1 MDSWHL
7 KAFLKIAET
16 GSISRASE
24 SLGVAQPSLSQQ
36 LLRLEEEVGVPL
48 CRRTARGVTLTEAGR
63 LFQQHA
69 RQLLHWTDAAIE
81 EVRQLSSEASGAVV
95 LAVPYSVSKVAGV
108 ALVRAFLAHAPQV
121 QFRLVEAFTGQI
133 RGWLE
138 EGKVH
143 LGIINDLGPMRNLLS
158 RPIASEELYLV
169 GPAARFATSGGF
181 ADVPAS
187 ELSSLPMIL
196 PGPQHGLRQ
205 VIEHALGRLGVS
217 LTIRVEIDAM
227 MHVPALIAGG
237 YGYSILP
244 LSAVSE
250 ALAAKRVSLARIAGG
265 AIRRTLCLIR
275 NGGNVVTHAS
285 IRCEE
290 LTMRVLM
297 GLIAKHEWMAQPAA
311 EFEEQHHEPGT
322 AE

>member
-36 LLRLEEEVGVPL
+36 LVRLEEEVGVPL
-48 CRRTARGVTLTEAGR
+48 FRRTARGVTLTEAGR
-63 LFQQHA
+63 LFLQHA

-108 ALVRAFLAHAPQV
+108 ALVEAFLEHAPQV

-138 EGKVH
+138 AGKVD
-143 LGIINDLGPMRNLLS
+143 LGIVNDLGPMRNLLS

-169 GPAARFATSGGF
+169 GPPGRFGTSG
-181 ADVPAS
+181 ALLNVAAS
-187 ELSSLPMIL
+187 ELSSLAMIL

-205 VIEHALGRLGVS
+205 VIEHALARLGIS
-217 LTIRVEIDAM
+217 LTTRVEIDAM
-227 MHVPALIAGG
+227 MLVPGLIARG

-244 LSAVSE
+244 LPAVAE
-250 ALAAKRVSLARIAGG
+250 ALAAKQVSIARISDG
-265 AIRRTLCLIR
+265 AVRRTLCLIR
-275 NGGNVVTHAS
+275 NSSDVVTHAS
-285 IRCEE
+285 VRCEA
-290 LTMRVLM
+290 LAMRVLI
-297 GLIAKHEWMAQPAA
+297 GLIEDKKWIARPAP
-311 EFEEQHHEPGT
+311 EFEEQRHE
-322 AE
+322 

>member
-36 LLRLEEEVGVPL
+36 LVRLEEEVGVAL
-48 CRRTARGVTLTEAGR
+48 FRRTARGVTLTEAGR

-69 RQLLHWTDAAIE
+69 RQLSHWTNAAIE
-81 EVRQLSSEASGAVV
+81 EVRQLGSEASGAVV
-95 LAVPYSVSKVAGV
+95 LAVPYSISKVAGV
-108 ALVRAFLAHAPQV
+108 ALVEAFLEHAPRV

-138 EGKVH
+138 AGKVD
-143 LGIINDLGPMRNLLS
+143 LGIVNDLGPMRNLLS
-158 RPIASEELYLV
+158 RPVASEELYLV
-169 GPAARFATSGGF
+169 GPPGRFGASTPLS
-181 ADVPAS
+181 DVPAS

-196 PGPQHGLRQ
+196 PGPEHGLRQ
-205 VIEHALGRLGVS
+205 VIEQALDRLGIS

-227 MHVPALIAGG
+227 MHIPALIAGG
-237 YGYSILP
+237 HGYSILP
-244 LSAVSE
+244 LPAVSE
-250 ALAAKRVSLARIAGG
+250 AFAAKQVSVARIADG
-265 AIRRTLCLIR
+265 AIRRTLCLMR
-275 NGGNVVTHAS
+275 NSSNVVTHAS
-285 IRCEE
+285 VRCEA

-297 GLIAKHEWMAQPAA
+297 GLIDGGQWNARPASD
-311 EFEEQHHEPGT
+311 FEEQPHE
-322 AE
+322 